1 VKHYLAVLV
10 PTAGGAWRA
19 HFPDF
24 PGCRAEATSVE
35 EAIYAASSAAAAVG
49 RSLQAQGRELPDA
62 QTLEHVRD
70 HSNGWA
76 SERGIDWSK
85 ALISVVPVAVQ
96 TEIGNRELSESHS
109 GGLSAESSW

>member
-1 VKHYLAVLV
+1 VKHYLAVIV

-24 PGCRAEATSVE
+24 PGCRAEAASVE
-35 EAIYAASSAAAAVG
+35 EAILAAKSAVSAAG
-49 RSLQAQGRELPDA
+49 RALQAQGRQLPVA
-62 QTLEHVRD
+62 QTFEHVRD
-70 HSNGWA
+70 HSNRWA
-76 SERGIDWSK
+76 NERGIDWSK

-109 GGLSAESSW
+109 GGLSAESS